1 LLERVAA
8 TISRYN
14 MLGLNDTRVIVA
26 VSGGPD
32 SVCLLHVL
40 RELKIRVVGIAHVNH
55 KLRGEASEEDE
66 RFVADLA
73 GAMGLEFSSTI
84 APCEGGNLEQ
94 IARRARRGFFHHLI
108 RQGRA
113 D

>member
-1 LLERVAA
+1 MLERVAA

-32 SVCLLHVL
+32 SVCLLHAL

-55 KLRGEASEEDE
+55 KLRGEASEDDQ

-73 GAMGLEFSSTI
+73 RAMELEFYSTI
-84 APCEGGNLEQ
+84 AACEGGNLE
-94 IARRARRGFFHHLI
+94 AVHRR
-108 RQGRA
+108 
-113 D
+113 